1 MTAYRQLCLQ
11 ACDVAKDAG
20 AYIRG
25 ELPRLRASDIKTKG
39 LHNYVTHV
47 DTTAEKRIVKALEQ
61 LLPEAGFIVEEESI
75 RKEGGEYR
83 WVVDP
88 LDGTTNFI
96 HGLPCFSVSIALMHK
111 EEVVVGVVYEINQD
125 ECFYAWKGG
134 GAYLNEQPIH
144 VSEAGSLN
152 ESLLATGFPYFDYSL
167 IDSYM
172 ELFTWCLRNTHGVRR
187 IGSAAVDLA
196 YVACGRFEAFFEYSL
211 SPWDVAA
218 GSLLVTEAGGRVT
231 DFSGGNNHVFNKEI
245 VAANGGVY
253 DELMQKVRDAFRGS
267 KAVRSKK

>member
-1 MTAYRQLCLQ
+1 MIEYRQLCMQ
-11 ACDVAKDAG
+11 VCDVAKDTG
-20 AYIRG
+20 AYIRE
-25 ELPRLRASDIKTKG
+25 ELPRLRGADIETKG

-75 RKEGGEYR
+75 RKEGGDYR

-96 HGLPCFSVSIALMHK
+96 HGLPCFSVSVALMHRD
-111 EEVVVGVVYEINQD
+111 EVVIGVVYEINLD

-134 GAYLNEQPIH
+134 GTYLNETPVH
-144 VSEAGSLN
+144 VSDAGSLDD
-152 ESLLATGFPYFDYSL
+152 SLLATGFPYYDYSL
-167 IDSYM
+167 IDKYM
-172 ELFTWCLRNTHGVRR
+172 QLFTWCLRHTHGVRR

-218 GSLLVTEAGGRVT
+218 GSLIVKEAGGMVT
-231 DFSGGNNHVFNKEI
+231 DFSEGSNYIFNKEI
-245 VAANGGVY
+245 VASNQGVF
-253 DELMQKVRDAFRGS
+253 DELMKKVKEVFKGG
-267 KAVRSKK
+267 

>member
-1 MTAYRQLCLQ
+1 MIREYRPLCLQ
-11 ACDVAKDAG
+11 VCDVAKEAG
-20 AYIRG
+20 QYIRE
-25 ELPRLRASDIKTKG
+25 ELPRLRSSDIESKG

-47 DTTAEKRIVKALEQ
+47 DTTAEKRIVKSLEQ

-75 RKEGGEYR
+75 SKQGDTYR

-96 HGLPCFSVSIALMHK
+96 HGLPCFSVSIALM
-111 EEVVVGVVYEINQD
+111 EGSEVVLGVVYEVAHD

-134 GAYLNEQPIH
+134 GAWMNEEPIR
-144 VSEAGSLN
+144 VSGAGSLG
-152 ESLLATGFPYFDYSL
+152 ESLLATGFPYYDYSL
-167 IDSYM
+167 LDKYM

-196 YVACGRFEAFFEYSL
+196 YVACGRFEGFFEYSL

-218 GSLLVTEAGGRVT
+218 GSLIVAEAGGVVT
-231 DFSGGNNHVFNKEI
+231 DFSGGDHFVFGKEI
-245 VAANGGVY
+245 VATNKGIYPSLIEKVKA
-253 DELMQKVRDAFRGS
+253 LMQ
-267 KAVRSKK
+267 

>member
-1 MTAYRQLCLQ
+1 MIREYRPLCLQ
-11 ACDVAKDAG
+11 VCDVAREVG
-20 AYIRG
+20 QYIRE
-25 ELPRLRASDIKTKG
+25 ELPRLRSSDIESKG

-61 LLPEAGFIVEEESI
+61 MLPDAGFIVEEESI
-75 RKEGGEYR
+75 SKEGDTHR

-96 HGLPCFSVSIALMHK
+96 HGLPCFSVSIALM
-111 EEVVVGVVYEINQD
+111 EGQEVVLGVIYEVARD

-134 GAYLNEQPIH
+134 GAWLNDEPIR
-144 VSEAGSLN
+144 VSQAASLG

-167 IDSYM
+167 LEQYM

-196 YVACGRFEAFFEYSL
+196 YVACGRFEGFFEYSL
-211 SPWDVAA
+211 SAWDVAA
-218 GSLLVTEAGGRVT
+218 GSLIVTEAGGMVT
-231 DFSGGNNHVFNKEI
+231 DFRGGDNFVFGKEI
-245 VAANGGVY
+245 VATNRGIHPPLMEKVKA
-253 DELMQKVRDAFRGS
+253 LMQ
-267 KAVRSKK
+267 

>member
-1 MTAYRQLCLQ
+1 MIREYRPLCLQ
-11 ACDVAKDAG
+11 VCDVAKEAG
-20 AYIRG
+20 QYIRE
-25 ELPRLRASDIKTKG
+25 ELPRLRSSDIESKG

-47 DTTAEKRIVKALEQ
+47 DTTAEKRIVKSLEQ

-75 RKEGGEYR
+75 SKQGDTYR

-96 HGLPCFSVSIALMHK
+96 HGLPCFSVSIALM
-111 EEVVVGVVYEINQD
+111 EGSEVVLGVVYEVAHD

-134 GAYLNEQPIH
+134 GAWMNEEPIR
-144 VSEAGSLN
+144 VSGAGSLG
-152 ESLLATGFPYFDYSL
+152 ESLLATGFPYYDYSL
-167 IDSYM
+167 LDKYM

-196 YVACGRFEAFFEYSL
+196 YVACGRFEGFFEYSL

-218 GSLLVTEAGGRVT
+218 GSLIVAEAGGVVT
-231 DFSGGNNHVFNKEI
+231 DFRGGDHFVFGKEI
-245 VAANGGVY
+245 VATNKGIYPSLIEKVKA
-253 DELMQKVRDAFRGS
+253 LMQ
-267 KAVRSKK
+267 